1 MHAIAYLRVSTEE
14 QADSRAGLEA
24 QSDSCRRFALDLGA
38 VLVGPFADEAVS
50 GAAGLDKRPG
60 LLQAIGELTRGDV
73 FLVAKRDRLGRD
85 PIAIA
90 MIEAAVKR
98 KGARIV
104 SAAGEGTEGD
114 DPTNVLMRR
123 IVDAFA
129 EYERLIIAARTRA
142 ALRAKIRRGHRCGKV
157 RFGYDLAD
165 HGRTLMPNQA
175 EQDALKIIHDLRQA
189 GVSLRGIAIELTN
202 RGHPT
207 KERHTQWNHS
217 TIKGILDRSAEMA

>member
-1 MHAIAYLRVSTEE
+1 MQAVAYLRVSTDE

-24 QSDSCRRFALDLGA
+24 QADSCRRYALGLGA
-38 VLVGPFADEAVS
+38 ELIGPFADEGVG
-50 GAAGLDKRPG
+50 GASGLDKRPG

-73 FLVAKRDRLGRD
+73 LLVAKRDRLGRD
-85 PIAIA
+85 PIVVA

-98 KGARIV
+98 KDARIV

-142 ALRAKIRRGHRCGKV
+142 ALQAKIRRGHRCGKV

-165 HGRTLMPNQA
+165 DGKTLVPNLVEQA
-175 EQDALKIIHDLRQA
+175 VLALIHRLRQD
-189 GVSLRGIAIELTN
+189 GHSLREIAAELTA
-202 RGHPT
+202 RGLPT
-207 KERHTQWNHS
+207 KEGHTQWTHS
-217 TIKGILDRSAEMA
+217 TIRGILGRAA